1 MQSDRSFGPPFGAFA
16 AIDRHAPIAPQVYAA
31 LRVAILNL
39 TLEPGMALSEKSL
52 SVELG
57 VSRTPVREAILRLTR
72 EGLIVVYAQ
81 SGSVVSK
88 IDLAQVE
95 EARFVRSALECAAI
109 ADGGGASDGD
119 IRDLQ
124 AILARQREFEAS
136 QDGAAWAE
144 FFALDQELH
153 RKLTQISGH
162 PLVWDVITAARV
174 HMDRVRR
181 LSMPFSQRIPE
192 ITTIAQV
199 ISEHERIVSAVANH
213 DPRAAQE
220 AMAFHLSGVTRIA
233 VLLATELPDYFDPA
247 PDQSSAGPTPG
258 QLARGGRTQ

>member
-1 MQSDRSFGPPFGAFA
+1 MHPDSPPAPPARSFSQ
-16 AIDRHAPIAPQVYAA
+16 IDRQLPISPQVYAA
-31 LRVAILNL
+31 LREAILNL
-39 TLEPGMALSEKSL
+39 QLAPGAMLSEQTL
-52 SVELG
+52 AAELG

-72 EGLIVVYAQ
+72 EGLVVVYAQ
-81 SGSVVSK
+81 SGTVVSK

-109 ADGGGASDGD
+109 ADAGGATEGD
-119 IRDLQ
+119 VRELQ

-136 QDGAAWAE
+136 KDASAWSQ

-174 HMDRVRR
+174 HMDRVRK
-181 LSMPFSQRIPE
+181 LSMPFSERIPE

-199 ISEHERIVSAVANH
+199 IQEHERIVSAVAAG
-213 DPRAAQE
+213 DLRAAQE

-233 VLLATELPDYFDPA
+233 VLLASELPDYFDPA
-247 PDQSSAGPTPG
+247 PDPSTAGLAPG
-258 QLARGGRTQ
+258 LLDREGRT

>member
-1 MQSDRSFGPPFGAFA
+1 MHSERSPEPSPRSFSQ
-16 AIDRHAPIAPQVYAA
+16 IDRQLPIGPQVYAA
-31 LRVAILNL
+31 LREAILTL
-39 TLEPGMALSEKSL
+39 TLTPGVVLSEQTL
-52 SVELG
+52 AAELG

-72 EGLIVVYAQ
+72 EGLVVVYAQ
-81 SGSVVSK
+81 SGTVVSK

-109 ADGGGASDGD
+109 ADAGGATEADL
-119 IRDLQ
+119 RDLE

-136 QDGAAWAE
+136 KDDSAWSA

-181 LSMPFSQRIPE
+181 LSMPFSERIPE

-199 ISEHERIVSAVANH
+199 IQEHERVVSALAAG
-213 DPRAAQE
+213 DLRAAQE

-233 VLLATELPDYFDPA
+233 VLLASELPDYFDPA
-247 PDQSSAGPTPG
+247 PDPSTAGLAPG
-258 QLARGGRTQ
+258 LLDREGRK